1 MKGLRMQDVLIIDDA
16 ISPEKQGDIVEL
28 MFGGY
33 FSWFYQPSS
42 HSYPADDDMPTIFPQ
57 ANSVETPQFTHIF
70 FNKGQYNSEF
80 AEPIVAPLL
89 SAIPYTIEQLVKV
102 KANLVPFSPKTT
114 KDSCGT
120 PHVDFGGL
128 DKNITALYYV
138 NDSDGDT
145 TIYNEQYGAP
155 KNARL
160 TVKQK
165 VTPKKGRLVIFDGS
179 LIHSSGFTSSEAPRA
194 VININFVPYRAH

>member
-1 MKGLRMQDVLIIDDA
+1 MKGSGMQDVLIIDDA
-16 ISPEKQGDIVEL
+16 ISPEKQADIVEL

-33 FSWFYQPSS
+33 FGWHYQPSS
-42 HSYPADDDMPTIFPQ
+42 HSYTTDEERPTIFPQ

-80 AEPIVAPLL
+80 SEPIVAPLL

-102 KANLVPFSPKTT
+102 KANLVPFSPKTNA
-114 KDSCGT
+114 DSCGA
-120 PHVDFGGL
+120 PHVDCGGL
-128 DKNITALYYV
+128 VGNITALYYV
-138 NDSDGDT
+138 NDSDGET

-179 LIHSSGFTSSEAPRA
+179 LIHASGFTSSETPRV